1 LAIVIGTCGRGATTE
16 CTALRAKLICADNW
30 SSLALAAGVR
40 GPSGGCATGA
50 DVVRSEN
57 KKLNSSAKY
66 IFKRPEPAYTMTEN
80 VMNTT
85 KNVVSAEIR
94 IPREAVRRVI
104 LGNAPEAGGS

>member
-1 LAIVIGTCGRGATTE
+1 
-16 CTALRAKLICADNW
+16 
-30 SSLALAAGVR
+30 
-40 GPSGGCATGA
+40 
-50 DVVRSEN
+50 
-57 KKLNSSAKY
+57 
-66 IFKRPEPAYTMTEN
+66 MTEN